1 MVGVPRSRGCGLCL
15 KRRVKCDEARPAC
28 ANCSR
33 YGLACPGYE
42 KPLKFVASKHA
53 VRPRR
58 GQQQQQQQQPQEPSE
73 TQHQN
78 GAAPVVDAEAGASG
92 AGVVAG
98 PLTVAARVRPRPQL
112 QPVAVLLPDLGVD
125 RAQFVSTLMD
135 SISRDQ
141 PDAELSFFRPWFR
154 AVPERLGAKVTLD
167 SAMCALALH
176 LLGKSRADA
185 GLVSRSRVL
194 YGRSIRALQHALNH
208 PSEWRTA
215 DTLCAATLLCFYEL
229 FAGTS
234 SHAAWMAH
242 ARGVIRVVQLRG
254 PDAYMTNRFDK
265 ILLLAFRA
273 IIIMNA
279 MFSIQDCFLAQKPW
293 QRVLQHLGADLE
305 IHTLPPELVPGINIY
320 FRNLARIPSFV
331 RRLLTMRI
339 AKDHGIPPSPAQ
351 VAALRHDAEAQ
362 LLEEL
367 AWAASVGDAL
377 LPPAREV
384 PSRDPASPFATVL
397 RHESRWAGSL
407 QMNHW
412 ATRLILQA
420 TVNECGGRGAED
432 FRPLNRLLAHRI
444 FRSIELVGQGL
455 MGPLRC
461 SYPLRIAYEFST
473 PELRPW
479 IQRVVAGFET
489 RYAATSIKDYPEEMQ
504 ERFA

>member
-28 ANCSR
+28 TNCSK
-33 YGLACPGYE
+33 YGQVCPGYE
-42 KPLKFVASKHA
+42 KPLKFVATKHA

-58 GQQQQQQQQPQEPSE
+58 GRQQRPLELPDSQRQD
-73 TQHQN
+73 
-78 GAAPVVDAEAGASG
+78 GAAFVSDAEAGPSG
-92 AGVVAG
+92 AGGLAG
-98 PLTVAARVRPRPQL
+98 PPASAHARRRSEL
-112 QPVAVLLPDLGVD
+112 QSVVVFPDLGVD
-125 RAQFVSTLMD
+125 RARFVSTLID

-141 PDAELSFFRPWFR
+141 SAAEVSFFRPWFR

-176 LLGKSRADA
+176 LLGKSRADG
-185 GLVSRSRVL
+185 GLVSQSRVL
-194 YGRSIRALQHALNH
+194 YGQSIRALQNALNH

-215 DTLCAATLLCFYEL
+215 ETLCAATLLCFYEL

-242 ARGVIRVVQLRG
+242 AKGISRVIQLRG

-265 ILLLAFRA
+265 TLLLAFRA

-293 QRVLQHLGADLE
+293 QRVLEHLSADLE
-305 IHTLPPELVPGINIY
+305 IQTIPPEFVPGISAY

-331 RRLLTMRI
+331 RRLLTMRV
-339 AKDHGIPPSPAQ
+339 AKDHGIPHSPAQ
-351 VAALRHDAEAQ
+351 VAALRQDAEEQ
-362 LLEEL
+362 LLEER
-367 AWAASVGDAL
+367 AWEASVKGTL
-377 LPPAREV
+377 LLPAREV
-384 PSRDPASPFATVL
+384 PSRDPTSPFVTVL
-397 RHESRWAGSL
+397 RHENQWAGSI

-420 TVNECGGRGAED
+420 TINECGGHAED
-432 FRPLNRLLAHRI
+432 FRPLNRVLADRI
-444 FRSIELVGQGL
+444 FRSVELVGQGL
-455 MGPLRC
+455 MGPMRC
-461 SYPLRIAYEFST
+461 SYPLRIAYELST
-473 PELRPW
+473 PETRPW
-479 IQRVVAGFET
+479 IQRVVSRFET